1 MAGTDNRRAL
11 MEDWMLPSPSPR
23 TVMSSFLN
31 EEFSSCP
38 FSSIFSDNGSSKP
51 LDAIEKSKTLVD
63 SSVEETVQNTKA
75 PLQLESNLFRANQE
89 STSHGGLAERMAARA
104 GFGVLK
110 IDTSRVS
117 SSAPIRSPVTIPPGV
132 SPRELLESPVFLPNA
147 IAQPSPTTGKLPF
160 LMPNNFKS
168 MISSVPKKAEDYF
181 HDDCAFSFQPILMS
195 KPPSFSTVD
204 KGLSAVHQN
213 QSLANY
219 SQELSL
225 QANTTATKDETEENL
240 VKPST
245 CDSMSDND
253 HPSPADE
260 QEESEDNQ
268 NEEDSSVPVIAPAED
283 GYNWRKYGQ
292 KQVKNSEHPRS
303 YYKCTHPNC
312 PVKKKV
318 ERSQKGHITE
328 IVYKGSHSHPL
339 PPPNR
344 RPSVPSSHVNDLQAD
359 GSENFC
365 SKPGHNTETSRAM
378 APNDHFQ
385 DVHSEVLE
393 RNLSGSLTTTE
404 IADTCVMESQEAVDV
419 SSTLSSNEKDE
430 RATQCTI
437 PSTYRG
443 DDDETESKRRKM
455 EVSAAANTTTNAIDM
470 AAMASRAVREP
481 RIVVQT
487 TSEVDILDD
496 GYRWRKYGQKVV
508 KGNPNPRSYYKCTY
522 AGCTVRKHVERASN
536 DLKSVITTYEGKHN
550 HEVPAARNSSG
561 HPNSGSNAAPQGSNL
576 HRRPEPA
583 QPSIPQLNAAAAY
596 GSLGLPP
603 QLSAASGGF
612 SFGLLPPGMAVP
624 VPSLGT
630 FMPAPIPGHPPTMQG
645 CTGLVVP
652 RGEVKVNLEEQSR
665 LQVANGNAMAA
676 YQQFMG
682 RLPQGPQM

>member
-1 MAGTDNRRAL
+1 
-11 MEDWMLPSPSPR
+11 MLPSPSPR
-23 TVMSSFLN
+23 TLMSSFLN
-31 EEFSSCP
+31 EEFSSGP
-38 FSSIFSDNGSSKP
+38 FSSIFGDNSSNKP
-51 LDAIEKSKTLVD
+51 QDGIDKSKTFAD
-63 SSVEETVQNTKA
+63 PSVEETVQDTKA
-75 PLQLESNLFRANQE
+75 PLQLESNLFSTNQK

-168 MISSVPKKAEDYF
+168 MISSVPKKAEDQSQ
-181 HDDCAFSFQPILMS
+181 DDCAFSFQTILRS

-204 KGLSAVHQN
+204 KGLSAFHQN
-213 QSLANY
+213 QSLND
-219 SQELSL
+219 SQQELSL
-225 QANTTATKDETEENL
+225 QASTTATKDENEENL

-245 CDSMSDND
+245 CDSMLDND

-260 QEESEDNQ
+260 QVESEENQ
-268 NEEDSSVPVIAPAED
+268 NGEDSSVSVITPAED

-318 ERSQKGHITE
+318 ERSQEGHITE

-344 RPSVPSSHVNDLQAD
+344 RPSVQSSHVNDLQAD
-359 GSENFC
+359 GSENFR
-365 SKPGHNTETSRAM
+365 SKPGHNTETSRGM
-378 APNDHFQ
+378 ALNDHL
-385 DVHSEVLE
+385 DVHSGGLE

-419 SSTLSSNEKDE
+419 SSTVSSIEKDD
-430 RATQCTI
+430 RATHGTI
-437 PSTYRG
+437 PLTYGG
-443 DDDETESKRRKM
+443 DEDETESKRRKM
-455 EVSAAANTTTNAIDM
+455 EVSATTNTTTNAFDM
-470 AAMASRAVREP
+470 TAMASRAVREP

-522 AGCTVRKHVERASN
+522 AGCSVRKHVERASN

-561 HPNSGSNAAPQGSNL
+561 QPNSSSGAAPQGSNL
-576 HRRPEPA
+576 HRRPEQA
-583 QPSIPQLNAAAAY
+583 QPSIPQLSAAGAY
-596 GSLGLPP
+596 GSLCLPP
-603 QLSAASGGF
+603 QLSATSGGF
-612 SFGLLPPGMAVP
+612 SFGMLPPGMAVP
-624 VPSLGT
+624 VPSLRT
-630 FMPAPIPGHPPTMQG
+630 FMPASVPGHPPKMQG
-645 CTGLVVP
+645 CAGLVLP
-652 RGEVKVNLEEQSR
+652 RGEVKVNPDEQSQ
-665 LQVANGNAMAA
+665 LQVGNGNAMAA

-682 RLPQGPQM
+682 RLP